1 MNRSIPILILTAL
14 SAVVFADESMASQQ
28 TDQVLKD
35 TEVRQKQMLTSMLH
49 TPYPPKGSSGGP
61 SLWHYE
67 DFAMAAY
74 WLNQKTDEADAG
86 ILTLQKDLY
95 PAAIA
100 HFDAGAFHWHA
111 YLQQRLYF
119 LFSRRSKHFPGRMG
133 LAAENAILKM
143 Q

>member
-74 WLNQKTDEADAG
+74 WLNQPPFTPLRSPQRRPQAPHPKSKSLCPHDDSSRRFWKSEPINPLSPPSG
-86 ILTLQKDLY
+86 
-95 PAAIA
+95 PA
-100 HFDAGAFHWHA
+100 
-111 YLQQRLYF
+111 QRLAQGPTPKAN
-119 LFSRRSKHFPGRMG
+119 S
-133 LAAENAILKM
+133 
-143 Q
+143 